1 MIIKKYQG
9 STDKEAILKAKDDLG
24 KEAIVMNIK
33 TIKPKGLRKIFSKT
47 VVEVTAAIDE
57 NVPDNNSQ
65 KPYKA
70 SEDVAK
76 TEEKIKDDAI
86 EERLNSLAK
95 LLEEQMNSTRDITK
109 NINTYNETIST
120 ETGSTLQAEMG
131 KENVEPLMSKK
142 DKYTD
147 LIFEQL
153 VHNEVSMDYAKII
166 LDQIDDRI
174 KNGELDDLLANVY
187 QKIILKLGEAKT
199 IKLSKDKKPN
209 VVCFIGPTGVGKTTT
224 IAKIASRFKL
234 EEKAKVAIITADTY
248 RIAAVEQIKTYANI
262 LTIPV
267 DVVYEP
273 RDLNSAI
280 EKYSNYD
287 LILIDTAGRSHK
299 NEEQFKD
306 AKALLDAISTYD
318 REVYLVVSA
327 TTKYNDLVKIT
338 SAYSDITDYSL
349 IFTKLDETSSYG
361 NILNI
366 KLDTRANLAYVAWGQ
381 GVPEDFGIVNTQSIA
396 KQLLGGDE

>member
-166 LDQIDDRI
+166 R
-174 KNGELDDLLANVY
+174 
-187 QKIILKLGEAKT
+187 
-199 IKLSKDKKPN
+199 
-209 VVCFIGPTGVGKTTT
+209 
-224 IAKIASRFKL
+224 
-234 EEKAKVAIITADTY
+234 
-248 RIAAVEQIKTYANI
+248 
-262 LTIPV
+262 
-267 DVVYEP
+267 
-273 RDLNSAI
+273 
-280 EKYSNYD
+280 SN
-287 LILIDTAGRSHK
+287 R
-299 NEEQFKD
+299 
-306 AKALLDAISTYD
+306 
-318 REVYLVVSA
+318 R
-327 TTKYNDLVKIT
+327 
-338 SAYSDITDYSL
+338 
-349 IFTKLDETSSYG
+349 
-361 NILNI
+361 
-366 KLDTRANLAYVAWGQ
+366 
-381 GVPEDFGIVNTQSIA
+381 
-396 KQLLGGDE
+396 